1 MLLIILGWIMKYK
14 HVQLHPT
21 QPSGQL
27 GRVNEFAI
35 PADPYLKDDPT
46 NPNPIVGVSAIHP
59 LCSFV

>member
-1 MLLIILGWIMKYK
+1 MKYK

-46 NPNPIVGVSAIHP
+46 NPNPIVEVSAIHP